1 MKTKGGTKYRKCNRT
16 VMNRVLQ
23 RAVKNKL
30 CVIIGSTGKP
40 LASYPGH
47 DQSEMP
53 LHDEALGGTAT
64 TVGVGGV
71 IRLVVGIRVV
81 KYSRD
86 DVEQI
91 HRYVSVSG
99 CLDG

>member
-1 MKTKGGTKYRKCNRT
+1 
-16 VMNRVLQ
+16 
-23 RAVKNKL
+23 VKNKL
-30 CVIIGSTGKP
+30 CVIIGSKGKP
-40 LASYPGH
+40 LASHPGD

-53 LHDEALGGTAT
+53 LHDEAIAVTAR

-91 HRYVSVSG
+91 HWFVSVSG
-99 CLDG
+99 NLEDWMCVC

>member
-1 MKTKGGTKYRKCNRT
+1 
-16 VMNRVLQ
+16 MNRVLQ

-30 CVIIGSTGKP
+30 CVIIGSKGKP
-40 LASYPGH
+40 LASHPGD

-53 LHDEALGGTAT
+53 LHDEALVATAL

-71 IRLVVGIRVV
+71 IRVVVGIRVG
-81 KYSRD
+81 KYHSRD

-91 HRYVSVSG
+91 H
-99 CLDG
+99 